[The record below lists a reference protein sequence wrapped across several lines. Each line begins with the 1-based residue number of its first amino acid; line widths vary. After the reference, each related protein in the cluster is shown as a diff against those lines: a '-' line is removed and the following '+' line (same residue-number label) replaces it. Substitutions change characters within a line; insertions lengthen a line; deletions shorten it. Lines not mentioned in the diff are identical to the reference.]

1 MKFYTEKDLALCGL
15 ACVLCSHEDCPGC
28 KERGCK
34 ERGCK
39 EGSDCS
45 VYQCATGKE
54 LDGCYQCDEFP
65 CEEKMLQGIRNRAFN
80 RYAKEHGK
88 QALLDRL
95 RDNFE
100 KGIKY
105 HKPDGL
111 KGDYDVMDTENEIIQ
126 LIQFGKRNP
135 YVECPVFETENF
147 ILRLV
152 TEDDAADLLTCYSDT
167 NARSIFNSDTCTSN
181 FFYDTSDEMSDCIKM
196 WLNSYVRKEFVRFSI
211 IDKCSSHAVGTIE
224 MFGMVGKYKTTQDAW
239 RAVQQSGTTSR
250 GILRLDIM
258 SKYEEAVCLDE
269 LFTLCLK
276 DFFDLFAV
284 NQIVTKAIPQA
295 GKRVNI
301 LKKLGFVVYY
311 FPEREYYWVCSR

>member
-1 MKFYTEKDLALCGL
+1 MKFYAEKDLALCGL
-15 ACVLCSHEDCPGC
+15 ACVLCSQEDCP
-28 KERGCK
+28 GCK

-45 VYQCATGKE
+45 VYQCATGKG

-65 CEEKMLQGIRNRAFN
+65 CEEKMLQGVRNRAFN
-80 RYAKEHGK
+80 RYAKEHSK

-100 KGIKY
+100 KGIVY

-167 NARSIFNSDTCTSN
+167 SARPIFNSDTCTSN
-181 FFYDTSDEMSDCIKM
+181 FFYDTSAEMSDCIKM

-211 IDKCSSHAVGTIE
+211 IDKCSSHAVGSIE
-224 MFGMVGKYKTTQDAW
+224 MFGMVGKYKTT
-239 RAVQQSGTTSR
+239 R

-258 SKYEEAVCLDE
+258 SKYEEAAYLDE
-269 LFTLCLK
+269 LFKLCLN

-295 GKRVNI
+295 VKRVNI
-301 LKKLGFVVYY
+301 LKTLGFVAYD
-311 FPEREYYWVCSR
+311 FPEREYYWICSR

>member
-1 MKFYTEKDLALCGL
+1 MKFYAEKDLALCGL
-15 ACVLCSHEDCPGC
+15 ACVLCSQEDCP
-28 KERGCK
+28 GCK

-45 VYQCATGKE
+45 VYQCATGKG

-65 CEEKMLQGIRNRAFN
+65 CEEKMLQGVRNRAFN
-80 RYAKEHGK
+80 RYAKEHSK

-100 KGIKY
+100 KGIVY

-111 KGDYDVMDTENEIIQ
+111 KGDYDMMDTENEIIQ

-152 TEDDAADLLTCYSDT
+152 TEDDVADLLTCYSDT
-167 NARSIFNSDTCTSN
+167 SARPIFNSDTCTSN

-211 IDKCSSHAVGTIE
+211 IDKFSSHAIGTIE
-224 MFGMVGKYKTTQDAW
+224 MFGMVGKYKTT
-239 RAVQQSGTTSR
+239 R

-258 SKYEEAVCLDE
+258 SKYEEAAYLDE
-269 LFTLCLK
+269 LFTLCLN

-295 GKRVNI
+295 VKRVNI
-301 LKKLGFVVYY
+301 LKTLGFVAYD
-311 FPEREYYWVCSR
+311 FPEREYYWICSR

>member
-1 MKFYTEKDLALCGL
+1 MKFYAEKDLALCGL

-28 KERGCK
+28 RA
-34 ERGCK
+34 RGCK

-45 VYQCATGKE
+45 VYQCATGKG
-54 LDGCYQCDEFP
+54 LDGCYQCDVFP
-65 CEEKMLQGIRNRAFN
+65 CEEKMLQGVRNKAFN
-80 RYAKEHGK
+80 RYAKEHSK
-88 QALLDRL
+88 QALLYRL

-100 KGIKY
+100 KGIVY

-111 KGDYDVMDTENEIIQ
+111 KGDYDMMETENEIIQ

-135 YVECPVFETENF
+135 YVECPVFETKNF

-167 NARSIFNSDTCTSN
+167 SARPIFNSDTCTSN
-181 FFYDTSDEMSDCIKM
+181 FCYDNSDEMSDCIKI

-224 MFGMVGKYKTTQDAW
+224 MFGMVGKYKTIQDAW

-258 SKYEEAVCLDE
+258 SKYEEAVYLDE
-269 LFTLCLK
+269 LFTLCVN

-295 GKRVNI
+295 VKRVYI
-301 LKKLGFVVYY
+301 LQKLGFVAYD
-311 FPEREYYWVCSR
+311 FPERECYWVCSR

>member
-1 MKFYTEKDLALCGL
+1 MKFYAEKDLALCGL
-15 ACVLCSHEDCPGC
+15 ACVLCSQEDCPGC

-34 ERGCK
+34 E
-39 EGSDCS
+39 GSDCP
-45 VYQCATGKE
+45 VYQCATGKG

-65 CEEKMLQGIRNRAFN
+65 CEEKMLQGVRNRAFN
-80 RYAKEHGK
+80 RYAKEHSK

-100 KGIKY
+100 KGIVY

-111 KGDYDVMDTENEIIQ
+111 KGDYDMMDTENEIIQ

-167 NARSIFNSDTCTSN
+167 SARPIFNSDTCTSN

-211 IDKCSSHAVGTIE
+211 IDKCFSHAVGSIE
-224 MFGMVGKYKTTQDAW
+224 MFGMVGKYKTT
-239 RAVQQSGTTSR
+239 R

-258 SKYEEAVCLDE
+258 SKYEEAAYLDE
-269 LFTLCLK
+269 LFTLCLN

-295 GKRVNI
+295 VKRVNI
-301 LKKLGFVVYY
+301 LKKLGFVVYD
-311 FPEREYYWVCSR
+311 FPEREYYWICSRR

>member
-1 MKFYTEKDLALCGL
+1 MKFYAEKDLALCGL
-15 ACVLCSHEDCPGC
+15 ACVLCGHEDCPGC
-28 KERGCK
+28 KARGC
-34 ERGCK
+34 E

-45 VYQCATGKE
+45 VYQCATGKG

-65 CEEKMLQGIRNRAFN
+65 CEEKMLQGIRNIAFN

-88 QALLDRL
+88 QVLLERL

-111 KGDYDVMDTENEIIQ
+111 KGDYDVMDTEDEIMQ
-126 LIQFGKRNP
+126 FIQFGKKNP

-167 NARSIFNSDTCTSN
+167 NARPIFNSDTCTSN

-224 MFGMVGKYKTTQDAW
+224 MFGMVGKYKTP
-239 RAVQQSGTTSR
+239 R

-258 SKYEEAVCLDE
+258 SKYEDAAYLDE
-269 LFTLCLK
+269 LFALFLK

-284 NQIVTKAIPQA
+284 NQIVTKAIPEA

-301 LKKLGFVVYY
+301 LKKLGFVAYD
-311 FPEREYYWVCSR
+311 FPEREYYWICSR

>member
-1 MKFYTEKDLALCGL
+1 MKFYAEKDLALCGL

-28 KERGCK
+28 KARGCEEK
-34 ERGCK
+34 NA
-39 EGSDCS
+39 CS
-45 VYQCATGKE
+45 VYQCATGKG

-88 QALLDRL
+88 KALLDRL

-100 KGIKY
+100 KGIIY
-105 HKPDGL
+105 HKSDGL
-111 KGDYDVMDTENEIIQ
+111 KGDYDMMDTENEIIQ
-126 LIQFGKRNP
+126 LIQFGKRNL

-152 TEDDAADLLTCYSDT
+152 TEDDAADLLTCYSDRNT
-167 NARSIFNSDTCTSN
+167 RPIFNSDTCTSN

-239 RAVQQSGTTSR
+239 RAVQRSGTTSR

-258 SKYEEAVCLDE
+258 SKYEESVYLDE

-284 NQIVTKAIPQA
+284 NQIVTKAIPEA
-295 GKRVNI
+295 VKRVNI
-301 LKKLGFVVYY
+301 LKKLGFVAYN
-311 FPEREYYWVCSR
+311 FPEREYYWTCSR

>member
-1 MKFYTEKDLALCGL
+1 MKFFAEKDLALCGL

-34 ERGCK
+34 E
-39 EGSDCS
+39 GSDCS
-45 VYQCATGKE
+45 VYQCATGKG
-54 LDGCYQCDEFP
+54 LDGCYQCDDFP
-65 CEEKMLQGIRNRAFN
+65 CEEKMLQGVRNRAFN

-95 RDNFE
+95 CDNFE
-100 KGIKY
+100 KGIVY

-111 KGDYDVMDTENEIIQ
+111 KGDYDMIDTENEIIQ

-167 NARSIFNSDTCTSN
+167 NARPIFNSDTCTSN

-211 IDKCSSHAVGTIE
+211 IDKFSSHAVGTIE
-224 MFGMVGKYKTTQDAW
+224 MFGMVGKYKTTRDAW
-239 RAVQQSGTTSR
+239 RAVQRSGTTSR

-258 SKYEEAVCLDE
+258 SKYEEAAYLDE
-269 LFTLCLK
+269 LFILCLK

-295 GKRVNI
+295 VKRVNI
-301 LKKLGFVVYY
+301 LKKLGFVVYD
-311 FPEREYYWVCSR
+311 FPEREYYWICSR

>member
-28 KERGCK
+28 RA
-34 ERGCK
+34 RGCK

-45 VYQCATGKE
+45 VYQCATGKV
-54 LDGCYQCDEFP
+54 LGGCYQCDEFP

-95 RDNFE
+95 RENFE
-100 KGIKY
+100 KGIIY

-111 KGDYDVMDTENEIIQ
+111 KGDYDVMDTEDEIMQ
-126 LIQFGKRNP
+126 LIQFGKKNP
-135 YVECPVFETENF
+135 YVECPIFETENF

-167 NARSIFNSDTCTSN
+167 NARPIFNSDTCTSN
-181 FFYDTSDEMSDCIKM
+181 FFYDTSDEMSDCVKM
-196 WLNSYVRKEFVRFSI
+196 WLNNYTQKEFVRFSI
-211 IDKCSSHAVGTIE
+211 IDKWSDHAVGTIE
-224 MFGMVGKYKTTQDAW
+224 MFGMVEKHKTT
-239 RAVQQSGTTSR
+239 R
-250 GILRLDIM
+250 GILRLDIA
-258 SKYEEAVCLDE
+258 SKYEEAAYLNE
-269 LFTLCLK
+269 LFSLCLK

-284 NQIVTKAIPQA
+284 NQIVTKAIPEA
-295 GKRVNI
+295 VKRVNI
-301 LKKLGFVVYY
+301 LKKLGFVAYD
-311 FPEREYYWVCSR
+311 FPEREYYWMCSR

>member
-28 KERGCK
+28 RARGC
-34 ERGCK
+34 EEGGGC
-39 EGSDCS
+39 SI
-45 VYQCATGKE
+45 YQCAMGKG
-54 LDGCYQCDEFP
+54 LDGCYQCGEFP

-95 RDNFE
+95 HGNYK
-100 KGIKY
+100 KGILY

-111 KGDYDVMDTENEIIQ
+111 KGDYDVVDTENEVIQ
-126 LIQFGKRNP
+126 LIHFGKRNP
-135 YVECPVFETENF
+135 YVECPVSETENF

-152 TEDDAADLLTCYSDT
+152 TEDDAADLSACYSDT
-167 NARSIFNSDTCTSN
+167 NARPIFNSDTCTSN
-181 FFYDTSDEMSDCIKM
+181 FFFETSDEMSGCIKM
-196 WLNSYVRKEFVRFSI
+196 WLNSYVRREFVRFSI

-224 MFGMVGKYKTTQDAW
+224 MFGMVGKYETTQ
-239 RAVQQSGTTSR
+239 

-258 SKYEEAVCLDE
+258 SKYEEAAYLDE
-269 LFTLCLK
+269 LFTLCVN

-295 GKRVNI
+295 VKRVNI
-301 LKKLGFVVYY
+301 LQKLGFVAYD
-311 FPEREYYWVCSR
+311 FPEREYYWAYSR

>member
-1 MKFYTEKDLALCGL
+1 MKFYAEKDLALCGL
-15 ACVLCSHEDCPGC
+15 ACVLCSQEDCP
-28 KERGCK
+28 GCK

-45 VYQCATGKE
+45 VYQCATSKG

-65 CEEKMLQGIRNRAFN
+65 CEEKMLQGVRNRAFN
-80 RYAKEHGK
+80 RYAKEHSK

-100 KGIKY
+100 KGIVY

-111 KGDYDVMDTENEIIQ
+111 KGDYDMMDTENEIIQ

-167 NARSIFNSDTCTSN
+167 SARPIFNSDTCTSN

-211 IDKCSSHAVGTIE
+211 IDKFSSHAVGTIE
-224 MFGMVGKYKTTQDAW
+224 MFGMVGKYKTT
-239 RAVQQSGTTSR
+239 R

-258 SKYEEAVCLDE
+258 SKYEEAAYLDE
-269 LFTLCLK
+269 LFTLCLN

-295 GKRVNI
+295 VKRVNI
-301 LKKLGFVVYY
+301 LKKLGFVVYD
-311 FPEREYYWVCSR
+311 FPEREYYWICSR